1 MRTALSIAVGMT
13 LALMAPAALA
23 QDTQPQPQPG
33 AGGTAGGSVG
43 GTASAG
49 GSLPAPTAR
58 PVVQADAGGGGGGA
72 AKAPEDN
79 TPDHEKFAGHFAV
92 GYMGITNIP
101 LGGSNG
107 NTIALNSLAAPV
119 IGVRY
124 WMNKQIGL
132 DLGLGFAVASS
143 SVEVQARNTTTTTD
157 GPAPFGVAVHGGVP
171 IALAAGKHYTFEI
184 IPELNVGFAR
194 QADKSTGNNPP
205 PDIVHTGFRLDVGA
219 RVGAELHFGFIGVP
233 ELALQASVGA
243 FFTRQQ
249 WKNSQDGFAGN
260 GNAPI
265 SQSVGVTQLGTTV
278 QADPW
283 SLFTNN
289 ISALYYF

>member
-13 LALMAPAALA
+13 LALLAPAALA

-33 AGGTAGGSVG
+33 AGGTATAG
-43 GTASAG
+43 GTASAT
-49 GSLPAPTAR
+49 LPAPTAR
-58 PVVQADAGGGGGGA
+58 PVVQADASGGGGGKPA
-72 AKAPEDN
+72 AAEDN

-101 LGGSNG
+101 LAGGNFNNPTLG
-107 NTIALNSLAAPV
+107 SLAAPV

-143 SVEVQARNTTTTTD
+143 STEVQQRNTTTTTD

-194 QADKSTGNNPP
+194 QADKATGNNPP
-205 PDIVHTGFRLDVGA
+205 PDLVHTGFRLDVGA
-219 RVGAELHFGFIGVP
+219 RVGAEIHFGFIGVP

-243 FFTRQQ
+243 FFSRQV
-249 WKNSQDGFAGN
+249 WKLSQDGYAGN
-260 GNAPI
+260 GNAPVSGSI
-265 SQSVGVTQLGTTV
+265 GVTSLGTTV